1 MSLWGSHDVNYNSR
15 PHGLTSCVVCATKA
29 RQICHKKLFIAQRK
43 NEPPLLATCD
53 LLCSM
58 LLASLEVF
66 VPCVLLR
73 KDKQIFICVYI
84 YIYVYLYLH
93 MCMYFAMLAC
103 PGVFA
108 VPKGHIPKL
117 SASCERRR
125 RHEAKYAASH
135 RHGRDSWTQ
144 THALWVL
151 NSCSA
156 CACHTLQAISST
168 DRSMIKHVE
177 LDVGGESF
185 GWPTPPPTVAA
196 TSCHAANT
204 PN

>member
-29 RQICHKKLFIAQRK
+29 RQICHKKLFMAQGK
-43 NEPPLLATCD
+43 NEPPLLTTCD

-73 KDKQIFICVYI
+73 KDKQMYICVYI
-84 YIYVYLYLH
+84 LYIYICACISQCWPAPVCLQYLSEIYLDFLQVAKEDVD
-93 MCMYFAMLAC
+93 MKRNML
-103 PGVFA
+103 PVT
-108 VPKGHIPKL
+108 HTH
-117 SASCERRR
+117 S
-125 RHEAKYAASH
+125 
-135 RHGRDSWTQ
+135 RDSWTQ
-144 THALWVL
+144 TRALWML
-151 NSCSA
+151 NSSSA

-177 LDVGGESF
+177 LDVGDESF
-185 GWPTPPPTVAA
+185 GSPTPPPTVAA
-196 TSCHAANT
+196 TSRYAAST

>member
-1 MSLWGSHDVNYNSR
+1 MEHSDIWAIANGVSLDQSVIIVLNRKMSLWGSHDVNYNSR

-29 RQICHKKLFIAQRK
+29 RQICHKKLFMAQRK
-43 NEPPLLATCD
+43 NEPPLLTTCD

-66 VPCVLLR
+66 VPWVLLR
-73 KDKQIFICVYI
+73 KDKQMYICVYI
-84 YIYVYLYLH
+84 YIVHLH

-108 VPKGHIPKL
+108 VLKWNIPRL

-135 RHGRDSWTQ
+135 TQ
-144 THALWVL
+144 QGFL
-151 NSCSA
+151 NPNTC
-156 CACHTLQAISST
+156 TLNVKLLQRLCLPHFAS
-168 DRSMIKHVE
+168 D
-177 LDVGGESF
+177 L
-185 GWPTPPPTVAA
+185 
-196 TSCHAANT
+196 
-204 PN
+204 